1 MKQDRGAEGFALF
14 AKKLRVY
21 DINDQD
27 GIADWM
33 RGEFPGL
40 SDILATPPSGRDKRD
55 GAYCGVYLTGDEP
68 LTSKAWIEANVRGQ
82 FQREPDGW

>member
-40 SDILATPPSGRDKRD
+40 SEILAKPS
-55 GAYCGVYLTGDEP
+55 
-68 LTSKAWIEANVRGQ
+68 
-82 FQREPDGW
+82 